1 MDQRRRDLADE
12 ERLCVCGHTQGAHL
26 GETNQCAG
34 EACSVLR
41 PCRCTGFRLNAFD
54 VHPAESSKLSR
65 VVFNG
70 RDITDLLSDAEVDD
84 NDDEFH
90 TWRLRLTLGEHMW
103 EQHVETV
110 RQLRQIAEH
119 WLPYVAVT
127 PEAMSPQQW
136 VLRLT

>member
-1 MDQRRRDLADE
+1 MEERRRYLADE

-26 GETNQCAG
+26 PQTNQCAG
-34 EACSVLR
+34 DAHSVLR
-41 PCRCTGFRLNAFD
+41 LCSCTGFQLHAFE
-54 VHPAESSKLSR
+54 VHPADSSKLSR

-84 NDDEFH
+84 TDDEFH
-90 TWRLRLTLGEHMW
+90 TWQLRLRLSEHAW

-110 RQLRQIAEH
+110 RQLQRIAEH
-119 WLPYVAVT
+119 WPPYVAVL
-127 PEAMSPQQW
+127 PEGRSAEQW